1 MNISLELEHLK
12 TEKIQIAV
20 STGST
25 NCTGVITAYT
35 DTHIML
41 TQSSKSYSQF
51 HAQWLESGVKSLIA
65 IDKIEAIVYEFTRE
79 V

>member
-12 TEKIQIAV
+12 TEKIQITV

-25 NCTGVITAYT
+25 NCTGVVTAYN

-41 TQSSKSYSQF
+41 TESSKSYSQF
-51 HAQWLESGVKSLIA
+51 HARWLESGVKSIIA
-65 IDKIEAIVYEFTRE
+65 IDKIEAIVYEFTKE
-79 V
+79 A